1 MCTFLSQ
8 DDDTIVYCSSPPLP
22 EITRPTQL
30 LPSAHDPIVQRR
42 QQRAVESV
50 DITIIFDSS
59 DQSSPS
65 VDIEESGAG
74 GGGSC
79 TEGDSASSH
88 PIAPRNTTHKRKAS
102 SSEEARYVS
111 ICI

>member
-8 DDDTIVYCSSPPLP
+8 DYDTIVYCSSPPLP

-30 LPSAHDPIVQRR
+30 LPSAHDSIVQRR

-50 DITIIFDSS
+50 DITIIFDS

>member
-22 EITRPTQL
+22 EITHPTQL

-50 DITIIFDSS
+50 DITIIFDS

-65 VDIEESGAG
+65 VGIEESGAG

>member
-22 EITRPTQL
+22 EITHPTQL

-50 DITIIFDSS
+50 DITIIFDS

>member
-50 DITIIFDSS
+50 DITIIFDS

>member
-50 DITIIFDSS
+50 DITIIFDS

-65 VDIEESGAG
+65 VHIEESGAG

>member
-50 DITIIFDSS
+50 DITIIFDS

-79 TEGDSASSH
+79 TEGDSASSY
-88 PIAPRNTTHKRKAS
+88 PIAPRNTTYKRKAS

>member
-1 MCTFLSQ
+1 MRTFLSQ
-8 DDDTIVYCSSPPLP
+8 DDINVYRSSPPLP
-22 EITRPTQL
+22 KITRPTRL
-30 LPSAHDPIVQRR
+30 LPSAHDLVVQRR

-50 DITIIFDSS
+50 DITIIFDS

>member
-50 DITIIFDSS
+50 DITIIFDS

-65 VDIEESGAG
+65 IDIEESGAG

-79 TEGDSASSH
+79 TEGDSAGSH
-88 PIAPRNTTHKRKAS
+88 PIAPRNTTQKRKAS